1 VRTQGPE
8 DAGPQLAFRLAWHGI
23 HCADC
28 GLWAVAA
35 LHPASRTMGLPSALS
50 AAPLLLS
57 LSFSVSVCVCV
68 CHSGGPRSCSCFH
81 RQVSGST
88 PTRRHATSVLS
99 RAQTCAGG
107 RHSQHGHTSGLHLPG
122 RTVEPVAGNREFDKK
137 KKKKRERERNR
148 EKTRERIRI
157 YNKTE
162 ECKNKGRPALSG
174 DFSPVLYIFT
184 MKVNCLS
191 CKGDRDKHETF
202 ECSYCLNNYT

>member
-1 VRTQGPE
+1 MRKKYCYAKRAERGRPCVRTQGPE
-8 DAGPQLAFRLAWHGI
+8 DAGPQLAFRLAWHGMAFTARTAGSGRWPLCI
-23 HCADC
+23 LPHERWDC
-28 GLWAVAA
+28 
-35 LHPASRTMGLPSALS
+35 LPYFLQRRCFS
-50 AAPLLLS
+50 LS
-57 LSFSVSVCVCV
+57 LSLSLCVCV

-137 KKKKRERERNR
+137 KKKRQRETEK
-148 EKTRERIRI
+148 KTRERICN
-157 YNKTE
+157 YNIIE

-174 DFSPVLYIFT
+174 DFSPVL
-184 MKVNCLS
+184 
-191 CKGDRDKHETF
+191 
-202 ECSYCLNNYT
+202 

>member
-1 VRTQGPE
+1 MRAHTRPRRRRSPTGVPLGMAWHSLRGLRALGGGRSASCLTNDGI
-8 DAGPQLAFRLAWHGI
+8 AFRTF
-23 HCADC
+23 CS
-28 GLWAVAA
+28 AVA
-35 LHPASRTMGLPSALS
+35 S
-50 AAPLLLS
+50 LS
-57 LSFSVSVCVCV
+57 LSFSLSVCV

-174 DFSPVLYIFT
+174 DFSPVL
-184 MKVNCLS
+184 
-191 CKGDRDKHETF
+191 
-202 ECSYCLNNYT
+202 